1 MHNRE
6 DGRETYKSKLKCAR
20 SSNYDLYLSLF
31 EVLDNSSST
40 GVESKNI
47 KVKLYVDDDGLYK
60 IMVEDDGNGI
70 KNILETAA
78 HGYYRERDDA
88 EGNEFGHGYKAA
100 AINIS
105 DKLIMFSKCKKGK
118 YQRAVWDQKDMSNED
133 RYLPKY
139 SITNCDEF
147 NEYKDFKNKGTIS
160 IYENLRENT
169 IRSFDLNKLKL
180 MMEKRYK
187 YWIKNRK
194 IKFHVEKITGS
205 NKDENKCEIL
215 KYSEYEHDECFIDLF
230 IYKKNI
236 DLIFFY
242 KNSNK
247 LYNINCDEVT
257 INNNGNYN
265 KTEYKKTE
273 IKDNIEN
280 DESYELVCKFKFITK
295 YFWSQIDKNNFQMT
309 RGLIDIIRKNY
320 VITPLGIDYKVSTGD
335 GWSNYISHELIYDD
349 SKFDKYIGTNVA
361 KQNNGVLQ
369 NENVKKFLQF
379 IQREQESKY
388 RSYHKNISDLK
399 SFLKGNKTD
408 IKDFEKLI
416 KNMEKKTIYSIHKKD
431 IEKAKELIHSLK
443 PEDNKPINKTLD
455 HKPTDNQPDTNK
467 PINNI
472 VVDHKLINNQHYDDS
487 PINNKPMDQKQV
499 NKPLENKP
507 INKQHDD
514 LIPVNNQHEDH
525 KPINDKHIDNTP
537 VNLNS
542 VEPIAIVDD
551 CKRINPHVYLRI
563 CKISK
568 NGTYDYRNT
577 QQILNK
583 LKENNR
589 NSHLPDSLNNKQI
602 LIKFGFSNT
611 SPQSRDNCGDYGKS
625 GKLDSERIKS
635 CFIDY
640 SHTNSPTNN
649 NARTKAE
656 LFLWEE
662 FNKILPEQH
671 KIPSNSETF
680 VIEYDKWSEVL
691 SIWKEFERMYE
702 TENIFS
708 IY

>member
-78 HGYYRERDDA
+78 HGYYRERDDT

-105 DKLIMFSKCKKGK
+105 DKLIMFSKCKKGE
-118 YQRAVWDQKDMSNED
+118 YQRAIWDQKDMSNED

-139 SITNCDEF
+139 SITNCEEF

-187 YWIKNRK
+187 YWIKNGK
-194 IKFHVEKITGS
+194 ITFHIEKITGS
-205 NKDENKCEIL
+205 NKHENKCEIL
-215 KYSEYEHDECFIDLF
+215 KCSEYEHDECFIDLF
-230 IYKKNI
+230 IYKKKI

-247 LYNINCDEVT
+247 LYNINCNNVT

-265 KTEYKKTE
+265 KTEYKKKIE

-280 DESYELVCKFKFITK
+280 DESYDLVCKFKFKTK
-295 YFWSQIDKNNFQMT
+295 YFWSQIDKKNFQMT
-309 RGLIDIIRKNY
+309 RGLVDIIRKNY
-320 VITPLGIDYKVSTGD
+320 VITPVGIDYKALTGD

-369 NENVKKFLQF
+369 DENVKKFIQF
-379 IQREQESKY
+379 IQREQELKF
-388 RSYHKNISDLK
+388 RSYHKNICDLK
-399 SFLKGNKTD
+399 SLLK
-408 IKDFEKLI
+408 IKNTNIEKLERLI
-416 KNMEKKTIYSIHKKD
+416 KNMEKNTIYSIHKKD

-443 PEDNKPINKTLD
+443 PEDNRP
-455 HKPTDNQPDTNK
+455 
-467 PINNI
+467 
-472 VVDHKLINNQHYDDS
+472 INNQHYDDS
-487 PINNKPMDQKQV
+487 PMDQKQV
-499 NKPLENKP
+499 NKPVENKP
-507 INKQHDD
+507 INNQHDD
-514 LIPVNNQHEDH
+514 HILISNKQAHDKPVN
-525 KPINDKHIDNTP
+525 KPVNDKPIDNTP

-542 VEPIAIVDD
+542 VEPTVIVDD

-563 CKISK
+563 CKICK
-568 NGTYDYRNT
+568 NGTYDYRKT
-577 QQILNK
+577 EEILNK

-589 NSHLPDSLNNKQI
+589 NSHLPNSLNNKQI

-611 SPQSRDNCGDYGKS
+611 SPQSRDNCGDYGRS

-708 IY
+708 IH